1 MTSNP
6 DIVAPV
12 AASVAAV
19 LQPMLVPELP
29 PVPDPL
35 RAAITAAWLRDETEH
50 VGALLAAAS
59 QPDPDLGES
68 DRATIQATAA
78 DLVRRVRARTQD
90 QGAIEAFMRQ
100 YDLGSE
106 EGVLLMCVAEAL
118 LRIPD
123 QETADKLIRDKLG
136 EADWKRHMGQS
147 DSVLVNASTWGLMLT
162 GHLVDLADDTKRDV
176 HNAFQRLVGR
186 VGEPVIRLAVR
197 QAMRIM
203 GHQFVMGR
211 TIAEALA
218 RSMKGDNAN
227 YRYSF
232 DMLGEGALTGAD
244 ALRYMDAYRMAVDA
258 IGRHFSRRQHDVA
271 RGKSDAVFAAPSI
284 SVKLSALHSRYEHAK
299 RARVLRELVPRVLE
313 LAQLAKSH
321 GIGFTIDA
329 EEADRLEL
337 SLDVI
342 AAVYADPSLDGWEGY
357 GLAVQAYQKR
367 APFVIDFIADLARRN
382 GRRIPVRLVKGA
394 YWDSEVKRAQVD
406 GQAGYP
412 VFTRKPN
419 TDVSYL
425 ACARR
430 MLEAGDAIYPMFA
443 THNAQTIAAI
453 HQLASTLLPLG
464 EGAQRADEGTEHR
477 KFHARAE
484 PSPQPLP
491 QGERGLR
498 SRPRYEFQ
506 KLHGMGDDLYAEVI
520 PADRLDV
527 PCRVYAPVG
536 SHEDLLPYLVRRL
549 LENGANSSFVNRIT
563 DESVAI
569 DDLIRDPVE
578 TVAGFESIPHPRI
591 PLPRDLY
598 RASGY
603 ERDNSMGINLANDDQ
618 LRTLAEQVNAATRN
632 DWRATSLVPGASVS
646 SADIVVTNP
655 ADRRQVIG
663 HWQAADSA
671 TVERALANA
680 VAAQPGWNRT
690 PAASRAAILEHAAD
704 LLEQRMPQFIA
715 LCTREAG
722 KTIPDGVAEVREAVD
737 FLRYY
742 ALQARKLF
750 AHPESLPGPTGESN
764 ELQLHGR
771 GVFACISPWNFP
783 LAIFAGQIAAALA
796 AGNSVIAKPAE
807 QTNLIGFAAIKVL
820 HEAGVPEAVLQFVP
834 GDGATVGAA
843 LTSDPRVAGVAF
855 TGSTDTAR
863 AINRALSARDAAI
876 GVLIAET
883 GGQNAMI
890 GDSSALPEQLV
901 KDALASAFTS
911 AGQRCS
917 AARVL
922 FVQEDIADKVIGMLA
937 GAMAELTVGD
947 PGLLST
953 DVGPVIDA
961 DALKLLQAHA
971 TKMDDIAKPIAT
983 ARTDDTLFQGTFFA
997 PRAWELQSL
1006 SQLTRE
1012 NFGPA
1017 LHVIRWKADDLDAVI
1032 DAINATGYGL
1042 TLGIHSRI
1050 DDTIER
1056 ITARAN
1062 VGNIYVNRNQ
1072 IGAVVGV
1079 QPFGGQNLSGTGP
1092 KAGGP
1097 HYLPRFATE
1106 KTVTVNTT
1114 AAGGNASLLTLGE

>member
-1 MTSNP
+1 MNP
-6 DIVAPV
+6 DPSLAPAP
-12 AASVAAV
+12 AAAPQFPPILS
-19 LQPMLVPELP
+19 PEVPRP
-29 PVPDPL
+29 AGSL
-35 RAAITAAWLRDETEH
+35 RAAITVAWARDETQA
-50 VGALLAAAS
+50 VRDLLGQALQPASDGAV
-59 QPDPDLGES
+59 
-68 DRATIQATAA
+68 IQATAA
-78 DLVRRVRARTQD
+78 DLVRRVRIRAHD

-123 QETADKLIRDKLG
+123 QGTADKLLRDKLG
-136 EADWKRHMGQS
+136 EADWKRHIGQS

-176 HNAFQRLVGR
+176 HNAFKRLVGR

-211 TIAEALA
+211 TIGEALA
-218 RSMKGDNAN
+218 RSRKGDNAS

-232 DMLGEGALTGAD
+232 DMLGEGALTTQD
-244 ALRYMDAYRMAVDA
+244 AQRYLDAYRLAIEA
-258 IGRHFSRRQHDVA
+258 IGTSGTFAST
-271 RGKSDAVFAAPSI
+271 FAAPSI
-284 SVKLSALHSRYEHAK
+284 SVKLSALHPRYESAK
-299 RARVLRELVPRVLE
+299 RERVMAELVPRVLE

-342 AAVYADPSLDGWEGY
+342 AAVYVDPSLDGWEGY

-367 APFVIDFIADLARRN
+367 APFVIDFIADLAQRG

-394 YWDSEVKRAQVD
+394 YWDSEIKRAQVD
-406 GQAGYP
+406 GLAGYP

-425 ACARR
+425 ANARR
-430 MLEAGDAIYPMFA
+430 MLDAGDALYPMFA
-443 THNAQTIAAI
+443 THNAQTISAI
-453 HQLASTLLPLG
+453 HQLAAG
-464 EGAQRADEGTEHR
+464 
-477 KFHARAE
+477 
-484 PSPQPLP
+484 
-491 QGERGLR
+491 
-498 SRPRYEFQ
+498 RPFEFQ

-520 PADRLDV
+520 PSDRLDV

-563 DESVAI
+563 DDSVAI

-578 TVAGFESIPHPRI
+578 TVAGFSSIPHPNI
-591 PLPRDLY
+591 PLPRDIY
-598 RASGY
+598 RVPAAFYPNSG
-603 ERDNSMGINLANDDQ
+603 RDNSMGINLANDDQ
-618 LRTLAEQVNAATRN
+618 LRMLADQVNSAVMPWHAAP
-632 DWRATSLVPGASVS
+632 LVPGATI
-646 SADIVVTNP
+646 AGANIVVSNP
-655 ADRRQVIG
+655 ADRRETVG

-671 TVERALANA
+671 TVERALCNA
-680 VAAQPGWNRT
+680 VAAQPAWDAMPG
-690 PAASRAAILEHAAD
+690 ASRAVILERAAD

-715 LCTREAG
+715 LCTKEAG

-742 ALQARKLF
+742 AAQARELF
-750 AHPESLPGPTGESN
+750 AAPTALPGPTGESN
-764 ELQLHGR
+764 TLQLSGR
-771 GVFACISPWNFP
+771 GVFVCISPWNFP
-783 LAIFAGQIAAALA
+783 LAIFAGQIATALA

-807 QTNLIGFAAIKVL
+807 QTNLIGFAAVKLL
-820 HEAGVPEAVLQFVP
+820 HEAGVPEAVLQFLP

-843 LTSDPRVAGVAF
+843 LTRDPRVAGVAF

-863 AINRALSARDAAI
+863 AINRALAARDAAI

-883 GGQNAMI
+883 GGQNALI

-922 FVQEDIADKVIGMLA
+922 FVQEDIADKVVAMLA
-937 GAMAELTVGD
+937 GAMAELKVGD

-953 DVGPVIDA
+953 DVGPVIDT
-961 DALKLLQAHA
+961 DALCLLNTHSQRMRGEAKLIAQVRLDPATTAH
-971 TKMDDIAKPIAT
+971 
-983 ARTDDTLFQGTFFA
+983 GSFFA
-997 PRAWELQSL
+997 PSAWEIDSIDRLQ
-1006 SQLTRE
+1006 RE
-1012 NFGPA
+1012 VFGPA
-1017 LHVIRWKADDLDAVI
+1017 LHVVRWKANDLDKVI

-1050 DDTIER
+1050 DETIDR
-1056 ITARAN
+1056 IVSRAR
-1062 VGNIYVNRNQ
+1062 VGNAYVNRNQ

-1079 QPFGGQNLSGTGP
+1079 QPFGGQGLSGTGP

-1097 HYLPRFATE
+1097 HYVPRFATE

-1114 AAGGNASLLTLGE
+1114 AAGGNASLLTLDE